1 MFYPV
6 PLVLLPGETVLA
18 QTGTMNGLIPID
30 WKSLR
35 PFLLNLMGALGI
47 FIIAW
52 IAAILLSG
60 IGQNIL
66 KRTGVD
72 TRLSELIS
80 GTAET
85 PIQAGK
91 LVGQI
96 IFWLAGGG
104 VAHLYLVFARCNRIA
119 PLFPHGN
126 GLVVWG
132 DEGGGQ
138 AIAAEGE
145 GELLRSG
152 GSKGVHL
159 GLAWGQGVVEVAF
172 YPHLQGQKH
181 RRQGDDGGGW

>member
-1 MFYPV
+1 MSYPT
-6 PLVLLPGETVLA
+6 PLLGETVLA

-30 WKSLR
+30 WERLR

-96 IFWLAGGG
+96 IFWLVLVLGLVGALDVLKLTG
-104 VAHLYLVFARCNRIA
+104 VSQPLTQLLNEVFAYAPKLLGGLILALIA
-119 PLFPHGN
+119 WALATVTK
-126 GLVVWG
+126 LVVVRLATSLRMN
-132 DEGGGQ
+132 Q
-138 AIAAEGE
+138 AVATVPRAEGNPC
-145 GELLRSG
+145 R
-152 GSKGVHL
+152 
-159 GLAWGQGVVEVAF
+159 
-172 YPHLQGQKH
+172 
-181 RRQGDDGGGW
+181 